1 MFRDQARARVD
12 HGAEIVVQSP
22 GLSGSLSPQRQ
33 RDSHLSSSGSL
44 NVLDSPQLSTLA
56 EDVTAALAKQGL

>member
-33 RDSHLSSSGSL
+33 RDSYLSSCGSL
-44 NVLDSPQLSTLA
+44 NVVDSPQLSTLA